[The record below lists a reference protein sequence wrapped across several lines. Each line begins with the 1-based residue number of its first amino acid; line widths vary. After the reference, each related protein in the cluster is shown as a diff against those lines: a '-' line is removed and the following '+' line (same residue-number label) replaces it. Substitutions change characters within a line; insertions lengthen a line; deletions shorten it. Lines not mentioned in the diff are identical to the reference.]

1 MRINQ
6 QAESVRLAFDTLRQ
20 HKLRSFLTV
29 LGVVMGV
36 SVLMLV
42 AALITG
48 FDSTI
53 IQAITRF
60 GADTVSVNRFRQ
72 GPRIG
77 GQQRPKEERTRKP
90 LTLEDGLA
98 LVECCPAVQQVTVW
112 ITVWEQTHK
121 ARYQGNEV
129 ALVDLRGTLANYPF
143 VLANTNMI
151 EGRFFTD
158 TENAHRESV
167 VVLGQDTASALFGP
181 LPATGKQ
188 VLVDGQPYR
197 VIGVLARPE
206 GNFGPNDE
214 DRRVLLPYQTFRKAY
229 PGSYENAYRLQ
240 AREGQ
245 IDQAVDQVRDFL
257 RRRRNVPRNE
267 PDSFEIL
274 TAAQQI
280 QEFHNIVGMVAV
292 AMVVLSSI
300 GLLIGGVGVMNIM
313 LVSVTER
320 TREIGVRKALGA
332 RRRDIAW
339 QFISEAMALTGTG
352 GVIGVL
358 LIELLVLMIRTLTSI
373 RAAVPAWAVASGVG
387 VSLGVGLAF
396 GVWPAMRA
404 AALDPVDALRYE

>member
-1 MRINQ
+1 MRTQNQ
-6 QAESVRLAFDTLRQ
+6 TESVRLALDTLRQ
-20 HKLRSFLTV
+20 HKMRSFLTV

-60 GADTVSVNRFRQ
+60 GADTVSINRFRQ
-72 GPRIG
+72 GPRFG
-77 GQQRPKEERTRKP
+77 GPRPKEERTRKP

-98 LVECCPAVQQVTVW
+98 LTECCPAVQQVTVW
-112 ITVWEQTHK
+112 ITLWEQTHK

-129 ALVDLRGTLANYPF
+129 SIVDLRGTLSNYPF
-143 VLANTNMI
+143 VLANTNMV

-158 TENAHRESV
+158 TENAHRESLT
-167 VVLGQDTASALFGP
+167 VLGQDTASALFGQ
-181 LPATGKQ
+181 LPATGKE

-214 DRRVLLPYQTFRKAY
+214 DRRVLLPYNTFRKAY

-240 AREGQ
+240 ARNGQ

-257 RRRRNVPRNE
+257 RRRRNIPYDQ
-267 PDSFEIL
+267 PDTFEIL

-292 AMVVLSSI
+292 AMIVLSSI

-320 TREIGVRKALGA
+320 TREIGVRKAVGA

-339 QFISEAMALTGTG
+339 QFLSEAMALTGAG
-352 GVIGVL
+352 GLIGVFIIEGLVL
-358 LIELLVLMIRTLTSI
+358 LIRSFTSI
-373 RAAVPAWAVASGVG
+373 HAAVPMWAVAGGVG
-387 VSLGVGLAF
+387 VSLAVGLIF
-396 GVWPAMRA
+396 GVWPATRA